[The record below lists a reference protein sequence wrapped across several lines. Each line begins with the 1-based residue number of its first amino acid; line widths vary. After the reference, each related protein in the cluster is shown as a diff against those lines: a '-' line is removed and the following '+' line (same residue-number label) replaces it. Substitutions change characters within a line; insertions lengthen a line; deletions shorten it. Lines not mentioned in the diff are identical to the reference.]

1 MDLFDLLVK
10 IIMDDSEF
18 NKGIDGARS
27 KADGFGKN
35 FSKGMKTAGK
45 AAVAAIGAASTAIG
59 YLVTN
64 SVKAYAEYE
73 QLVGGVEKLFNN
85 EFSKA
90 SDIVIKNASEAY
102 KTMGLSANQYMEQ
115 VTSFSAALI
124 NSMGGDT
131 AAAAD
136 RANLAMKAIADNV
149 SIFGSDVASVQNA
162 FQGFAKQNYT
172 MLDNLKLGYG
182 GTKTEMERLVK
193 DASQLTD
200 IQKKLGVEV
209 DATSMSFDNQVAA
222 IAVMQEHMG
231 IGGNAAKEAMKTI
244 SGSVNATKAAW
255 SNLLLGLADDTQNFG
270 QLIDNFVEVATAA
283 FNNLSPRIATAL
295 GGVVQLIEQA
305 FPVAL
310 GAITE
315 YLPDLVTTAGD
326 AIISI
331 VGALAD
337 ALPDVAQAAVDIA
350 TTLMTTLATT
360 LPELIPQVSQGLT
373 DALLTLTD
381 PANMTALV
389 DGAVNIITA
398 LAEGMAIAAP
408 ILAEATP
415 TIISNLV
422 VALAEAAPQLVQA
435 AAILIEALGM
445 GMIQMG
451 GALLATVAQ
460 LVDQFIIQPIQQGIG
475 NIGSSIAGWFSGAI
489 NGIKSAWQ
497 GLVSFFAGIVSGIIS
512 AFSGIVGAITGFF
525 SGAANSARSA
535 WSAITGFFSGIAAG
549 VISAF
554 AGIVGGIGGFFRSAA
569 TAATS
574 AFSTIVGRVRSVA
587 NSVVSAFASLPGR
600 FRSIGAH
607 IVQNLISGLLS
618 GLGRLRSAASQLA
631 GVLSI
636 FKHSVP
642 TSGPFAHDDKW
653 MLHFVENLVTGLR
666 NGQPLLENA
675 VEDTA
680 NGIVNVF
687 NTMPGKG
694 FDWGQ
699 NTILG
704 FVAGIS
710 LSEQAKSR
718 VRQVGKEIS
727 DALTGQ
733 IGYLNQR
740 ISDMEA
746 LEDKEAYE
754 KELRDYQ
761 KNLAEKKQKL
771 AEAEAKDKQSIQDEI
786 TKLEEDWHEKEI
798 DRERKATKERL
809 QIRIDALEDL
819 KDAYDDAMEEIAKSE
834 EKMSDKLKEYG
845 KLFETVHDELRDE
858 DVFGLIDLQG
868 QIDAINHYGDALE
881 QLRERGVTD
890 SLMDE
895 IVSLGVEDATKYAD
909 KLLWLSDEY
918 FDQYIQKW
926 EEKQKAAERIAETF
940 YAPEKSEVNNEYL
953 DQFNKL
959 LTETDRQYIDLKMET
974 ARTASASAELKNA
987 IDAEATSYVALQK
1000 ELQKTIALQRELNS
1014 LSGQSVSF
1022 SDSALAKT
1030 SAAQINATTQ
1040 GSNKAI
1046 NVKLT
1051 GNIVSPDGRTLSEY
1065 ILKDLRDVSAANG
1078 TPIIK
1083 GVNQK

>member
-18 NKGIDGARS
+18 SKGIDGARS

-73 QLVGGVEKLFNN
+73 QLVGGVEKLFGKDVSQN
-85 EFSKA
+85 
-90 SDIVIKNASEAY
+90 VIEYANQAY

-149 SIFGSDVASVQNA
+149 SVFGSDVASVQNA

-182 GTKTEMERLVK
+182 GTKTEMERLIK
-193 DASQLTD
+193 DASQLTAE
-200 IQKKLGVEV
+200 QEKLGVTV

-231 IGGNAAKEAMKTI
+231 IGGNAAEEAMKTI

-315 YLPDLVTTAGD
+315 YLPGLVTTAGD

-350 TTLMTTLATT
+350 TTLATTLATA
-360 LPELIPQVSQGLT
+360 LPELIPQVTQGLT
-373 DALLTLTD
+373 DALLLLTD

-398 LAEGMAIAAP
+398 LAQGLAEAAP
-408 ILAEATP
+408 ILAEAAP
-415 TIISNLV
+415 IILTNLII
-422 VALAEAAPQLVQA
+422 ALSESAPQLVA
-435 AAILIEALGM
+435 AAALIIEALAQGLIAA
-445 GMIQMG
+445 GA
-451 GALLATVAQ
+451 ALLSAVSQ
-460 LVDQFIIQPIQQGIG
+460 LVEQYIVQPLREGIS
-475 NIGSSIAGWFSGAI
+475 NIGRAISGWFSGAI
-489 NGIKSAWQ
+489 QGIKNAWS
-497 GLVSFFAGIVSGIIS
+497 GIVSFFTGIVAGIIGAFAGIVSAIVGFFSNAAGSARNAWSGIVGFFSGIVAGIIG
-512 AFSGIVGAITGFF
+512 AVSGIVGAI
-525 SGAANSARSA
+525 
-535 WSAITGFFSGIAAG
+535 
-549 VISAF
+549 
-554 AGIVGGIGGFFRSAA
+554 GGFFRAAA

-574 AFSTIVGRVRSVA
+574 AFSSIVGRVRSVA

-618 GLGRLRSAASQLA
+618 GLGRLRSAAAQLA
-631 GVLSI
+631 GALSI

-653 MLHFVENLVTGLR
+653 MLHFVENLVTGLQA
-666 NGQPLLENA
+666 GQPLLENA

-680 NGIVNVF
+680 NHIVDVF
-687 NTMPGKG
+687 NTMPSKG
-694 FDWGQ
+694 FNWGQ
-699 NTILG
+699 ETILG

-727 DALTGQ
+727 DALTSQ
-733 IGYLNQR
+733 ISYLNQR

-746 LEDKEAYE
+746 LQDKEAYE
-754 KELRDYQ
+754 KELKDYQ
-761 KNLAEKKQKL
+761 KNLAEKKKKL
-771 AEAEAKDKQSIQDEI
+771 AEAEEKDKQSIQDEI

-819 KDAYDDAMEEIAKSE
+819 KDAYDDAMEKIAQSE
-834 EKMSDKLKEYG
+834 EKMSSKLKEYG

-940 YAPEKSEVNNEYL
+940 YAPEKSDVNNEYL

-974 ARTASASAELKNA
+974 ARTASASAELKSA
-987 IDAEATSYVALQK
+987 IDAESTSYVKLQK
-1000 ELQKTIALQRELNS
+1000 ELQSTIMLQKELNS
-1014 LSGQSVSF
+1014 LKSESVSF

-1030 SAAQINATTQ
+1030 SAAQINANTNA
-1040 GSNKAI
+1040 SKAI
-1046 NVKLT
+1046 NVNVS
-1051 GNIVSPDGRTLSEY
+1051 GNIVSPDGRTLSSY
-1065 ILKDLRDVSAANG
+1065 ILKDLREVSKANG
-1078 TPIIK
+1078 TPITSK
-1083 GVNQK
+1083 A